1 MTLTACPHCGAINEA
16 ESATDAARRAY
27 RMGDITPLGLRLIEA
42 LDSKGTGYVASK
54 VIAERVWAGAQGG
67 GPTSVNVSV
76 NLLVKRLMGRLP
88 GWRIVARHGRYGG
101 YRLERDQ

>member
-27 RMGDITPLGLRLIEA
+27 SMGDITPLGLRLIEA
-42 LDSKGTGYVASK
+42 LDSKGPGYVASK
-54 VIAERVWAGAQGG
+54 VIAERVWAG

-76 NLLVKRLMGRLP
+76 NPLVKRLMGRLP